1 MSLLFRVAAPLAA
14 LALALC
20 ACSASADIGAP
31 ATPQPAPTP
40 QPPQVIVIQSP
51 VQAQPTPPAS
61 ARDDGFLLVAILAFG
76 ACLIA
81 GAGTIGFALAR
92 LTSQSASSAPQSY
105 SQPQPGYYTVELTY
119 EEAAVIAQWRERQKR
134 IARDEAMRYIGEVRR

>member
-1 MSLLFRVAAPLAA
+1 MSLLFRVAILAA
-14 LALALC
+14 LALALS

-51 VQAQPTPPAS
+51 PATQPTPPAI
-61 ARDDGFLLVAILAFG
+61 DGSFLLVILAFV

-81 GAGTIGFALAR
+81 GSGACGFLIAR
-92 LTSQSASSAPQSY
+92 ITSQSASSAPQPY
-105 SQPQPGYYTVELTY
+105 SQAQPGLYSIELTY

-134 IARDEAMRYIGEVRR
+134 ITRDEAMRYIGEVRR